1 MPLGVLFKR
10 PSTAACRNSSATGN
24 AIAAASQQT
33 TPSSAPKRRR
43 PGSGSRSR
51 MASRRERRWRSR
63 SGRGGG
69 AYNPL
74 GPRAW
79 AGLVHTRRSVIAHRV
94 GERIDMTTR
103 PAAIHLSS
111 SPTIVSCASPRV
123 TACREFAGPRDI
135 LAPAGGAVRPQWLRP
150 GTAALGKGRRSGLRP
165 RVSVCGSS
173 SALPAWR
180 HSSSFSRRS
189 RPGHHCRR
197 DKLDAG
203 LSETATAEE
212 FREPVFAAYGHHGPG
227 QRVKPAKH
235 RAAAWA

>member
-1 MPLGVLFKR
+1 
-10 PSTAACRNSSATGN
+10 
-24 AIAAASQQT
+24 
-33 TPSSAPKRRR
+33 
-43 PGSGSRSR
+43 
-51 MASRRERRWRSR
+51 MAKSIWE
-63 SGRGGG
+63 GRGGG

-150 GTAALGKGRRSGLRP
+150 GTAALGRGGGLASGRGSVCVWIEFGPSCVAAFVLFFPSFPSGPSLPPRQARRRPFRDGYRGRTPRAGLCGIWAPRPRTARQACEAPRSSLGLR
-165 RVSVCGSS
+165 RTRTVVAVKGEGT
-173 SALPAWR
+173 
-180 HSSSFSRRS
+180 H
-189 RPGHHCRR
+189 
-197 DKLDAG
+197 AG
-203 LSETATAEE
+203 LAATA
-212 FREPVFAAYGHHGPG
+212 R
-227 QRVKPAKH
+227 R
-235 RAAAWA
+235 